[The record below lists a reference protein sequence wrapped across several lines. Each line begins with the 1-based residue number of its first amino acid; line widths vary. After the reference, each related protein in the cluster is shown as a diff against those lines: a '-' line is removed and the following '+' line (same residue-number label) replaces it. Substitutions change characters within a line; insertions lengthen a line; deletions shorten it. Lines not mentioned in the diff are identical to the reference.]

1 LGRFRKGRLG
11 RIKGEIDVQNQ
22 GLKARVERLLNGP
35 KRPSKKTVL
44 NFTLFAL
51 ISILMILVGIGVG
64 YYLGTSDG
72 QTGVWNQIRANENW
86 LRDLY
91 SNSTQAELKA
101 WLPGTQMNFTDGLVW
116 ESQRLNYTEDRPQYQ
131 NVIQVL
137 RNEKGACGEFVWMF
151 CAFCVAK
158 NIPFR
163 MVTVGYFVPNVVDHT
178 WVQVNPSHDGQTW
191 IHVEVTDSCARIAK
205 GSTVD
210 QLWNITINN
219 NSYYTK
225 SHYKMVLAYQLNEDG
240 EVVITD
246 VTSTFSQP

>member
-1 LGRFRKGRLG
+1 
-11 RIKGEIDVQNQ
+11 VQNQ
-22 GLKARVERLLNGP
+22 GLKARAESLLKRP
-35 KRPSKKTVL
+35 KRPSKNTVL
-44 NFTLFAL
+44 KLTRFAL
-51 ISILMILVGIGVG
+51 ISAILILVGIVVG
-64 YYLGTSDG
+64 YYWGSSDG
-72 QTGVWNQIRANENW
+72 QTAVWDQIHATENW

-91 SNSTQAELKA
+91 SNSTQTELKA
-101 WLPGTQMNFTDGLVW
+101 LLPSTQMNFSDGLVW
-116 ESQRLNYTEDRPQYQ
+116 ESQRLNYTENRPQYQ

-137 RNEKGACGEFVWMF
+137 RNGKGACGEFVWVF

-178 WVQVNPSHDGQTW
+178 WAQVNPSHDGQTW
-191 IHVEVTDSCARIAK
+191 IHVEVTDSCVNMAK

-210 QLWNITINN
+210 QLWNSTINN
-219 NSYYTK
+219 NSLYNNN
-225 SHYKMVLAYQLNEDG
+225 HYRMVLAYQLNGDA